1 MNKNKFFKGCGYR
14 APLNFHDN
22 LIINILIDSIINILR
37 GIGHTVDGL
46 ILIFSL
52 GRCYT
57 SFSFKS
63 TMLIFKMNRGKK
75 CDDGKL
81 EWEE

>member
-22 LIINILIDSIINILR
+22 LIINILIDTIINILR
-37 GIGHTVDGL
+37 GIGHIVDRL

-57 SFSFKS
+57 PFSFKS
-63 TMLIFKMNRGKK
+63 TMLICRMNRPKK
-75 CDDGKL
+75 
-81 EWEE
+81 EE

>member
-1 MNKNKFFKGCGYR
+1 MNKNKFFKGSGYR

-22 LIINILIDSIINILR
+22 LIINILIDTIINILR
-37 GIGHTVDGL
+37 GIGHIVDGL

-57 SFSFKS
+57 PFSFKS
-63 TMLIFKMNRGKK
+63 TMLICRMNRPKK
-75 CDDGKL
+75 
-81 EWEE
+81 EE

>member
-22 LIINILIDSIINILR
+22 LIINILIDTIINILR
-37 GIGHTVDGL
+37 GIGHIVDGL
-46 ILIFSL
+46 ILIYSL

-57 SFSFKS
+57 PFSFKS
-63 TMLIFKMNRGKK
+63 TMLICRMNRPKK
-75 CDDGKL
+75 
-81 EWEE
+81 EE